1 MAKKRPMLIK
11 TGDST
16 FDKIQAFYID
26 PENYPLSE
34 KLEEIRIRWTLV
46 VNLQLKA
53 YSKIKI
59 ANMLVKDY
67 GVCQAQAYID
77 IRNAGNMFA
86 NVFQTDEKVY
96 KAMWIEWA
104 TDFLKRAKQSKD
116 LKSEGKAL
124 DLLGKYGDLET
135 KDLDFNPDK
144 FENKEISI
152 NLSKNLQGKLID
164 MIGAGVVDFNSLD
177 VTEVDFEEIKPEQED
192 D

>member
-26 PENYPLSE
+26 PEHYPLSDTHE
-34 KLEEIRIRWTLV
+34 NIRLRWALV
-46 VNLQLKA
+46 VNLQLKS

-59 ANMLVKDY
+59 ANVLERDY
-67 GVCQAQAYID
+67 GISQAQAYLD

-86 NVFQTDEKVY
+86 NVFQTDEKVF

-104 TDFLKRAKQSKD
+104 TDYLKRSKQSRD

-124 DLLGKYGDLET
+124 DLLGKYGDLDTES
-135 KDLDFNPDK
+135 LEFNPEK
-144 FENKEISI
+144 FENKEIHI
-152 NLSKNLQGKLID
+152 NMNKDLQRKLVEMLGK
-164 MIGAGVVDFNSLD
+164 GVVDFNSLD
-177 VTEVDFEEIKPEQED
+177 VTDVDHQEIKNVED
-192 D
+192 E

>member
-124 DLLGKYGDLET
+124 DLLGKYG
-135 KDLDFNPDK
+135 KLDAEANDYNPEK
-144 FENKEISI
+144 FENKEITI

>member
-1 MAKKRPMLIK
+1 MAKKRAMLIK

-16 FDKIQAFYID
+16 YDKIQAFYID
-26 PENYPLSE
+26 PENYPLSPT
-34 KLEEIRIRWTLV
+34 LEEIRIRWTLV

-124 DLLGKYGDLET
+124 DLLGKYG
-135 KDLDFNPDK
+135 KLDAEANDYNPEK
-144 FENKEISI
+144 FANKEITI
-152 NLSKNLQGKLID
+152 NLSKNLQGKLIE
-164 MIGAGVVDFNSLD
+164 MIGGGVVDFNSLD
-177 VTEVDFEEIKPEQED
+177 VTEVDFEEIKSEESD

>member
-1 MAKKRPMLIK
+1 
-11 TGDST
+11 
-16 FDKIQAFYID
+16 
-26 PENYPLSE
+26 
-34 KLEEIRIRWTLV
+34 
-46 VNLQLKA
+46 
-53 YSKIKI
+53 
-59 ANMLVKDY
+59 MLVKDY

-124 DLLGKYGDLET
+124 DLLGKYG
-135 KDLDFNPDK
+135 KLDAEANDYNPEK
-144 FENKEISI
+144 FANKEITI
-152 NLSKNLQGKLID
+152 NLSKNLQGKLIE
-164 MIGAGVVDFNSLD
+164 MIGGGVVDFNTLD
-177 VTEVDFEEIKPEQED
+177 VTEVDFEELKPEQED

>member
-1 MAKKRPMLIK
+1 MAKGRAMIIK

-26 PENYPLSE
+26 PEHYPLTD
-34 KLEEIRIRWTLV
+34 KLEEIRIRWALV

-59 ANMLVKDY
+59 ANVLVRDY
-67 GVCQAQAYID
+67 GVCQAQAYLD

-86 NVFQTDEKVY
+86 NVFKTDEKVF

-104 TDFLKRAKQSKD
+104 TDFLKRSKQSKD
-116 LKSEGKAL
+116 LKAEAKAL

-144 FENKEISI
+144 FENKEITI

-164 MIGAGVVDFNSLD
+164 MIGGGIVDFNALD
-177 VTEVDFEEIKPEQED
+177 VTEVDFQDVKTEED
-192 D
+192 ND

>member
-26 PENYPLSE
+26 PEHYPLSDTHE
-34 KLEEIRIRWTLV
+34 NIRLRWALV
-46 VNLQLKA
+46 INLQLKS

-59 ANMLVKDY
+59 ANFLERDY
-67 GVCQAQAYID
+67 GISQAQAYLD

-104 TDFLKRAKQSKD
+104 TDYLKRSKQARD

-124 DLLGKYGDLET
+124 DLLGKYGNLDAESLE
-135 KDLDFNPDK
+135 FNPDK
-144 FENKEISI
+144 FENKEIHI
-152 NLSKNLQGKLID
+152 NMNKDLQRKLID
-164 MIGAGVVDFNSLD
+164 MIGNGVVDFNNLD
-177 VTEVDFEEIKPEQED
+177 VTDVEHEELKTLED
-192 D
+192 E

>member
-26 PENYPLSE
+26 PEHYPLSDTHE
-34 KLEEIRIRWTLV
+34 NIRLRWALV
-46 VNLQLKA
+46 VNLQLKS

-59 ANMLVKDY
+59 ANVLERDY
-67 GVCQAQAYID
+67 GISQAQAYLD

-86 NVFQTDEKVY
+86 NVFQTDEKVF

-104 TDFLKRAKQSKD
+104 TDYLKRSKQSRD

-124 DLLGKYGDLET
+124 DLLGKYGDLDTE
-135 KDLDFNPDK
+135 LLEFNPEK
-144 FENKEISI
+144 FENKEIHI
-152 NLSKNLQGKLID
+152 NMNKDLQRKLVEMLGK
-164 MIGAGVVDFNSLD
+164 GVVDFNSLD
-177 VTEVDFEEIKPEQED
+177 VTDVDHQEIKNVED
-192 D
+192 E

>member
-26 PENYPLSE
+26 PEHYPLSDT
-34 KLEEIRIRWTLV
+34 LENIRLRWSLV
-46 VNLQLKA
+46 VNLRLKS

-59 ANMLVKDY
+59 ANVLERDY
-67 GVCQAQAYID
+67 GISQAQAYLD

-86 NVFQTDEKVY
+86 NVFQTEEKVF

-104 TDFLKRAKQSKD
+104 TDYLKRSKQSRD

-124 DLLGKYGDLET
+124 DLLGKYGDLDTEA
-135 KDLDFNPDK
+135 LDFNPDK
-144 FENKEISI
+144 FENKEIHI
-152 NLSKNLQGKLID
+152 NMNKDLQNKLID
-164 MIGAGVVDFNSLD
+164 MIGKGVVDFNSLD
-177 VTEVDFEEIKPEQED
+177 VTDVAHEEVKNTD
-192 D
+192 DE